1 MLGVTPSRPVGQSLK
16 GAKTYEAKI
25 PFRGLGFLAAIIFIF
40 FLCLLAFDS
49 TAQSARAVVRP
60 TITVSDL
67 DRVLPF
73 YTKTLPFELVGIQNV
88 PAQTVENLFGLKTP
102 GASARIAT
110 LKLGTETLDLL
121 DFVNP
126 ETGQPIPADSRSNDR
141 WFQHVAIVVSDID
154 KAYQQLRQQKVGHI
168 SSSPQRL
175 PAYLPNAA
183 GVKAFYFRDPDGH
196 ALELI
201 SFPPGKGNPKWQQA
215 EGKLFLGIDHTAIA
229 SADTDTSLAFYRDVL
244 GLKIGG
250 MSENYGTEQE
260 HLNQVF
266 GAHLL
271 ITGLTTGTGPGVE
284 LLQYL
289 SPPGGRPYP
298 ENSHPNDLWHWLTV
312 LTVSGLDEL
321 ERILRQKNYR
331 ILTPGTV
338 PIQYP
343 GISAKRGLLVRDPD
357 GHAMLLCE

>member
-1 MLGVTPSRPVGQSLK
+1 MKKTAIRHWSLV
-16 GAKTYEAKI
+16 I
-25 PFRGLGFLAAIIFIF
+25 CFL
-40 FLCLLAFDS
+40 LCLITFS
-49 TAQSARAVVRP
+49 SPAQSVRAVVRP

-73 YTKTLPFELVGIQNV
+73 YTKTLPFELVGIQAI
-88 PAQTVENLFGLKTP
+88 PAQTIKNLFGLKTP

-110 LKLGTETLDLL
+110 LRLGNETLDLL
-121 DFVNP
+121 DFVKP
-126 ETGQPIPADSRSNDR
+126 ENGQPIPADSRSTDG

-154 KAYQQLRQQKVGHI
+154 KAYLQLRQQHVEHV
-168 SSSPQRL
+168 SSSPQTL

-196 ALELI
+196 ILELI
-201 SFPPGKGNPKWQQA
+201 SFPPGKGNSKWQQT
-215 EGKLFLGIDHTAIA
+215 EGNGNAGKVYLGIDHTAIG
-229 SADTDTSLAFYRDVL
+229 SAETDVSLAFYRDVL

-250 MSENYGTEQE
+250 TSENYGTEQE

-271 ITGLTTGTGPGVE
+271 ITGLTAGAGPGIE
-284 LLQYL
+284 LLDYL
-289 SPPGGRPYP
+289 APPGGRPYP
-298 ENSHPNDLWHWLTV
+298 KNAHPNDLWHWITI

-331 ILTPGTV
+331 IITPGII

-343 GISAKRGLLVRDPD
+343 GLSAKRGLLVRDPD